1 MHFAVL
7 LATYN
12 GETYLQEQL
21 DSIVAQTHR
30 DWTLWASDDGSQ
42 DGTVSILDAFSRQAE
57 VGRTHFVRG
66 PQKGFAANFLSCVC
80 NPNIK
85 ADAYAYSDQDDIWFV
100 DKLERAKKFLV
111 KIPANQPAL
120 YCSRTLYVDV
130 QNNPLGLSL
139 PYRKPTQFTNALI
152 QNIASGNTMVFND
165 AARNLLLHAGPIVD
179 IDLHDWWT
187 YMLVTGMGGQ
197 VLFDHTPTVRYRQ
210 HPNNLWGMNTSPKSQ
225 WMRIQKLFGGRF
237 ANWNERHIAALRPM
251 QHLLTLD
258 NQKIFERFAKARKQ
272 SLVPRLVGL
281 KQSGVYRQTRM
292 NNVGF
297 FLAALVGKV

>member
-1 MHFAVL
+1 MHIAVL

-30 DWTLWASDDGSQ
+30 NWTLWASDDGSQ
-42 DGTVSILDAFSRQAE
+42 DGTVSILDAFSRRAE
-57 VGRTHFVRG
+57 VGRAHLIHG
-66 PQKGFAANFLSCVC
+66 PQKGFIANFLSCVC
-80 NPNIK
+80 NPNIR

-100 DKLERAKKFLV
+100 DKLERAIKFLV
-111 KIPANQPAL
+111 TIPVNQPAL
-120 YCSRTLYVDV
+120 YCSRTLYVDA

-139 PYRKPTQFTNALI
+139 PYRKPAHFANALI

-165 AARNLLLHAGPIVD
+165 AARKFLIQAGSQVD

-187 YMLVTGMGGQ
+187 YMLVTGMGGT
-197 VLFDHTPTVRYRQ
+197 VLFDQTPSVRYRQ
-210 HPNNLWGMNTSPKSQ
+210 HPHNLWGMNTSFKSQ

-237 ANWNERHIAALRPM
+237 ANWNERHVAALVPM
-251 QHLLTLD
+251 QHLLTLN
-258 NQKIFERFAKARKQ
+258 NQRIFEQFATARKL

-281 KQSGVYRQTRM
+281 KKSGVYRQTM
-292 NNVGF
+292 ITNMGF
-297 FLAALVGKV
+297 FLAAIAGKI

>member
-1 MHFAVL
+1 MHIAVL

-12 GETYLQEQL
+12 GETYLSEQL

-42 DGTVSILDAFSRQAE
+42 DGTVSILDAFSKRVE
-57 VGRTHFVRG
+57 VVRAHLVYG
-66 PQKGFAANFLSCVC
+66 PQKGFMANFLSCVC
-80 NPNIK
+80 NPNIR

-111 KIPANQPAL
+111 TIPANQPAL
-120 YCSRTLYVDV
+120 YCSRTLYVDA

-139 PYRKPTQFTNALI
+139 PYSKPAHFANGLI

-165 AARNLLLHAGPIVD
+165 AARNLLLHAGPMVD
-179 IDLHDWWT
+179 VELHDWWT
-187 YMLVTGMGGQ
+187 YMLVSGAGGI
-197 VLFDHTPTVRYRQ
+197 VFFDQNPTVRYRQ
-210 HPNNLWGMNTSPKSQ
+210 HANNLWGMNTSAKAQ
-225 WMRIQKLFGGRF
+225 IGRIQKLFQGRF
-237 ANWNERHIAALRPM
+237 RQWNERHVAALGPM

-258 NQKIFERFAKARKQ
+258 NQRIFEQFATARKL

-281 KQSGVYRQTRM
+281 KKSGVYRQTM
-292 NNVGF
+292 INNIGLY
-297 FLAALVGKV
+297 LATIAGKI